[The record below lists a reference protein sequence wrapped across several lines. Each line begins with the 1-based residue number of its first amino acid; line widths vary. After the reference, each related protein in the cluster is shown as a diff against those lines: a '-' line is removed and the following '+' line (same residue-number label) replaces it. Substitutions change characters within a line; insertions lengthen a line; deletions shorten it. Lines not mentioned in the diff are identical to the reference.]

1 MAKLKIYQKIAYQIA
16 AIIVLSVTI
25 SLAFNGLRPDGLSL
39 LYAEQSAVR
48 LEKSG
53 GSISI
58 QDAALLYVSDRALFL
73 DARSRMEYGEGHIK
87 NALSLPI
94 DDFDAAFRQMKEK
107 LQDKEILV
115 TYCDGESCP
124 LSQELADSLIKAGF
138 KNVQVLKNGWTL
150 WNNEKLPTEIST
162 TATNR

>member
-1 MAKLKIYQKIAYQIA
+1 MLEILTKTVAQVTIITVFTIA
-16 AIIVLSVTI
+16 ASFTI
-25 SLAFNGLRPDGLSL
+25 NGLRPDGLSL

-58 QDAALLYVSDRALFL
+58 QDAALLYVADRALFL
-73 DARSRMEYGEGHIK
+73 DARSSMEFEEGHIK
-87 NALSLPI
+87 NSLSLPV
-94 DDFDAAFRQMKEK
+94 DNFDTAFRQMKDK
-107 LQDKEILV
+107 LHGKEMIV

-124 LSQELADSLIKAGF
+124 LSRELADSLIKAGF
-138 KNVQVLKNGWTL
+138 KNVQVLQNGWTL
-150 WNNEKLPTEIST
+150 WKNEKLPTEIST